1 MNLTVLTDQGK
12 VRALIRA
19 ALNER
24 ALERYILIWLSDA
37 NGLAVRYETWAF
49 LRDNEA
55 TNLLPSIA
63 AGKLLLRLRFKKI

>member
-1 MNLTVLTDQGK
+1 
-12 VRALIRA
+12 VRALVRA

-37 NGLAVRYETWAF
+37 SSLEIKFEPWAF
-49 LRDNEA
+49 MRDNEA

-63 AGKLLLRLRFKKI
+63 AGKQIGNMFISF